1 MPKCVSFSINNLKTF
16 LLVIT
21 YWIFE
26 IVFRVSMYLKW
37 DSFKL
42 LEDDAEDEY
51 LFVIFLNISD
61 LFSFFGLI
69 VEYFQQKC
77 SKKEEER
84 IKKSEKQE
92 KEQKKELTNEEIVTY
107 GNITNKDPLKKRLL
121 LAPLFAF
128 DLLARFFNY
137 IFHNLFDTSNEEI
150 SHKLANDFFIFLD
163 TSTRFILYIIFFFN
177 HDFGCHKIFS
187 TLFILVI
194 LVILI
199 ILDIISIDIS
209 GEYDLKECLYY
220 ILIVFPKSI
229 IFPIVDTIAKKFMVE
244 KNFLPLQ
251 YMKNRG
257 AIEFI
262 YMFII
267 TLILCLTSHFHMS
280 LSDFNIH
287 FALIASIYIIANF
300 IKSILLINV
309 IYEYS
314 SEAVAFLIISE
325 PLSGS
330 IYKIIN
336 FFKEEKSS
344 SDIIISIIEVILV
357 ILICFATMIYEE
369 IIIIEKCGL
378 SKDIKEKIT
387 KRAEFDVSLA
397 SFKMDL
403 GGSSSTV
410 DMLNN

>member
-1 MPKCVSFSINNLKTF
+1 M
-16 LLVIT
+16 
-21 YWIFE
+21 
-26 IVFRVSMYLKW
+26 
-37 DSFKL
+37 
-42 LEDDAEDEY
+42 
-51 LFVIFLNISD
+51 
-61 LFSFFGLI
+61 
-69 VEYFQQKC
+69 
-77 SKKEEER
+77 
-84 IKKSEKQE
+84 
-92 KEQKKELTNEEIVTY
+92 
-107 GNITNKDPLKKRLL
+107 

-163 TSTRFILYIIFFFN
+163 TSTRFILYIRFFFD

-199 ILDIISIDIS
+199 ILDIINIDIS

-229 IFPIVDTIAKKFMVE
+229 IFPFVDTIAKKFMVE

-262 YMFII
+262 YMFI
-267 TLILCLTSHFHMS
+267 
-280 LSDFNIH
+280 
-287 FALIASIYIIANF
+287 
-300 IKSILLINV
+300 
-309 IYEYS
+309 
-314 SEAVAFLIISE
+314 IISE

-387 KRAEFDVSLA
+387 KRAEFDFSLA
-397 SFKMDL
+397 SFKMDI
-403 GGSSSTV
+403 GGSSLSSF